1 MNWTTI
7 LQVAWDVVN
16 SPAGITVMAGG
27 LIWLLNRLYAAKPAW
42 QAFEGTIIAAV
53 KWAEK
58 EIPDDASNKAVKRLD
73 AALAYVL
80 KVYEDARG
88 TADAQTRRE
97 MREGIQIV
105 HAELEASGTLAA
117 RADPDLPAAPNAVQ
131 TGAAG

>member
-1 MNWTTI
+1 MNWTTM

-27 LIWLLNRLYAAKPAW
+27 LVWLLNRLYAAKPAW

-58 EIPDDASNKAVKRLD
+58 EIPDDASNKAIKRLD

-88 TADAQTRRE
+88 TADARTRQE

-105 HAELEASGTLAA
+105 HAELEAAGNLAA
-117 RADPDLPAAPNAVQ
+117 KADLNQSVAPGVVR

>member
-1 MNWTTI
+1 MNWTAF

-16 SPAGITVMAGG
+16 SPAVIALMAGG
-27 LIWLLNRLYAAKPAW
+27 LLWLLNRLYAAKPAW

-105 HAELEASGTLAA
+105 HAELEASGNLDAPVPA
-117 RADPDLPAAPNAVQ
+117 DLPATTLTTQ